1 MPREK
6 AAFRDTLEALNIMF
20 PDVGMLS
27 REQAARFM
35 GVSPRTV
42 SRHVDFSK
50 FHRITKSDLAWQ
62 ICR

>member
-1 MPREK
+1 M
-6 AAFRDTLEALNIMF
+6 EALNIMF

-27 REQAARFM
+27 PKQAAQFM
-35 GVSPRTV
+35 GVSLRRV

-50 FHRITKSDLAWQ
+50 FHRITKSDLARQ